1 MCAGLGVALMAMA
14 WASVI
19 GYARLDVNAARQTEQ
34 RMLDGHSAGAGA
46 ETPAK
51 ASLGPSK

>member
-34 RMLDGHSAGAGA
+34 RMLDGHSPGADN
-46 ETPAK
+46 PAK
-51 ASLGPSK
+51 TSSAATSTR